1 MKRKMLLVN
10 NYSIVCFFVSSF
22 SLFGV
27 PLINLDDEL
36 PKVAYIIA
44 ILFWLG
50 LILGILLQLISYSM
64 WKKIKQSKKKEHRER
79 KLLIP
84 VLVFL
89 VLFFVIFMFWNKS
102 VVLISIDLALTLFS
116 IEIYFYFKRRYS
128 V

>member
-22 SLFGV
+22 SLLGV
-27 PLINLDDEL
+27 PLINLDDEF

-50 LILGILLQLISYSM
+50 LIFGILFQLISYSM
-64 WKKIKQSKKKEHRER
+64 WKRIKQQKKKKYGER

-84 VLVFL
+84 FFVFL
-89 VLFFVIFMFWNKS
+89 VLFFVIFLFWNKS

-116 IEIYFYFKRRYS
+116 IEIYFYFKRRHS

>member
-27 PLINLDDEL
+27 PLINLDDEF
-36 PKVAYIIA
+36 PKVAYILA

-50 LILGILLQLISYSM
+50 LIFGILLQLISYSM
-64 WKKIKQSKKKEHRER
+64 WKKIKQQKVKKHRER

-84 VLVFL
+84 FFIFL
-89 VLFFVIFMFWNKS
+89 VLFFVIFIFWNKS